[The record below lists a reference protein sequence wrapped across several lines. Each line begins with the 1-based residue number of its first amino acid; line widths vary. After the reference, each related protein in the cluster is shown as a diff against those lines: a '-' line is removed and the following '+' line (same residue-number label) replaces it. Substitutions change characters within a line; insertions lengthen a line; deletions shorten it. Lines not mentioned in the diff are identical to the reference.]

1 MHEVLAEAEKVP
13 ARQATHIATD
23 DAAAVVEYVPAGHCK
38 QPRDDVRPEE
48 VEKNPAGQGKHC

>member
-23 DAAAVVEYVPAGHCK
+23 DAAAVVE
-38 QPRDDVRPEE
+38 
-48 VEKNPAGQGKHC
+48 